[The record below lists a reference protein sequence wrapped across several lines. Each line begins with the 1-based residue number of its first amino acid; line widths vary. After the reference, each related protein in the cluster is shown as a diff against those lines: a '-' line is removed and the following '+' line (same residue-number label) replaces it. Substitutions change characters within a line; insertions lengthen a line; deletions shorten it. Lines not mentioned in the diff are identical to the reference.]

1 MKRIALALGA
11 ATFAMLGCIA
21 GAAAQSYPVKQVRIV
36 VPFPPGGTTDVL
48 ARDLGHHLS
57 GKLGATVVV
66 DNRAGASG
74 TIGSNHVVKSPADGS
89 VLLLTATHHVINP
102 SLYKNLPYNTE
113 RDFTSVALVASVPNA
128 LIVHPSVPAKTV
140 QELIQLAKSQPGKL
154 SFGSAGIGGAN
165 HLSGELFKYMTGIEI
180 EHVPY
185 KGAAPAMT
193 DLLGG
198 HIPMMFDSLPTVLS
212 HIREG
217 RLRALGVTSRERSP
231 SLPEVPTID
240 EAGVK
245 GFEATAW
252 FGLYA
257 PANLKADARA
267 PLLKAVTE
275 ILASAEIRESFSKLG
290 AEPGKLTGDAF
301 EQYVRAEIK
310 KWGEVVERAQ
320 IKLD

>member
-1 MKRIALALGA
+1 MKRFVLALAAIAFAALAPQGA
-11 ATFAMLGCIA
+11 G
-21 GAAAQSYPVKQVRIV
+21 AQSYPAKQVRIV
-36 VPFPPGGTTDVL
+36 VPFPPGGATDVL
-48 ARDLGHHLS
+48 ARDLGHHLG
-57 GKLGATVVV
+57 GKLGATVLV

-74 TIGSNHVVKSPADGS
+74 TIGSDHVVKSPADGS

-102 SLYKNLPYNTE
+102 SLYKQLPYDTK
-113 RDFTSVALVASVPNA
+113 RDFTSVALVASVANA

-140 QELIQLAKSQPGKL
+140 QELIALAKREPGKL

-165 HLSGELFKYMTGIEI
+165 HLSGELFKYMTGIDI
-180 EHVPY
+180 VHVPY

-212 HIREG
+212 HVREG
-217 RLRALGVTSRERSP
+217 RLRALGVTSKERSS
-231 SLPEVPTID
+231 SLPDVPTID

-257 PANLKADARA
+257 PANLKPEARQ
-267 PLLKAVTE
+267 PLEKAVAE
-275 ILASAEIRESFSKLG
+275 ILASAEIRESFGKLG
-290 AEPGKLTGDAF
+290 ADPGKLTGSAF
-301 EQYVRAEIK
+301 EQFVHAEMK
-310 KWGEVVERAQ
+310 KWGDVVERAQ

>member
-1 MKRIALALGA
+1 MKRIVLALA
-11 ATFAMLGCIA
+11 
-21 GAAAQSYPVKQVRIV
+21 AAAIAALGSPGESSAESYPVKQVRIV
-36 VPFPPGGTTDVL
+36 VPFPAGGTTDVL
-48 ARDLGHHLS
+48 ARDLGHQLS
-57 GKLGATVVV
+57 AKLGATVIV
-66 DNRAGASG
+66 DNRPGASG
-74 TIGSNHVVKSPADGS
+74 TIGSDHVVKSPADGGT
-89 VLLLTATHHVINP
+89 LLLTATHHVINP
-102 SLYKNLPYNTE
+102 SLYTKLPYDTK

-128 LIVHPSVPAKTV
+128 LLVHPSVPAKTV
-140 QELIQLAKSQPGKL
+140 RELVDLAKSQPGKL

-165 HLSGELFKYMTGIEI
+165 HLSGELFKYMTGIDMV
-180 EHVPY
+180 HVPY

-198 HIPMMFDSLPTVLS
+198 HIPVMFDSLPTVLT
-212 HIREG
+212 HVREG
-217 RLRALGVTSRERSP
+217 RLRALGVTSRERAP
-231 SLPEVPTID
+231 SLPDVPTID

-257 PANLKADARA
+257 PANLKPEARV

-290 AEPGKLTGDAF
+290 ADPGELTGDAF
-301 EQYVRAEIK
+301 EQYVHAEMK